1 MGLYR
6 MIYISRAVPGL
17 GYSDLWDIMAKSEV
31 NNSHVGLTGL
41 LCFGNGIFL
50 QILEGSRQAISHTYH
65 RILQDP
71 RHHSAELIAF
81 DPVLQREFIQWSMK
95 LVQIDED
102 SPEKM
107 RRLYLKYSGEIH
119 FAPETM
125 TPAQCLQFMIEID
138 PARSGVNA

>member
-17 GYSDLWDIMAKSEV
+17 GYNDLRDIMAKSEV
-31 NNSHVGLTGL
+31 NNSQVGLTGL

-50 QILEGSRQAISHTYH
+50 QILEGGRRAISHTYE
-65 RILQDP
+65 RILRDP

-81 DPVLQREFIQWSMK
+81 DPVMHREFVEWSMK

-107 RRLYLKYSGEIH
+107 RRLYLKYSGEIS

-125 TPAQCLQFMIEID
+125 TPAQCLEFMMAID
-138 PARSGVNA
+138 PARSGLQV